1 MPDASC
7 AAVPPAESSTRPD
20 VTGHGVSRRPDKCA
34 LGEGKSFAS
43 FGEIV
48 QGRRRD
54 GEDFLVTLPVD
65 LWSRCR
71 LRCEPVAGASRVEAA
86 LPKARRAAEQLLH
99 HVGLATGV
107 RLRVALTRNMPL
119 GKGLS
124 SSTADMLAVVR
135 ACESLFGIRLSDAL
149 VSRLF
154 VAIEPHDALHYPN
167 CVAYNHRRGHLLAHL
182 DHIPDFLIVAVDAG
196 GEVCTEAYN
205 RSLSFSPALR
215 AEYDA
220 LYGQVVAAFRS
231 RDDAA
236 IARCARR
243 STELQVAR
251 TGNPLL
257 ARLLALSAGL
267 PVLGVIATHSGTC
280 GGLLLPGGVD
290 TAVAARV
297 QARVARLGSTFRTR
311 TLGALP

>member
-7 AAVPPAESSTRPD
+7 AASLPADSSTRPD
-20 VTGHGVSRRPDKCA
+20 VTGHGVPRRPGRCA
-34 LGEGKSFAS
+34 PGEGRSFAS

-65 LWSRCR
+65 LWSHCR
-71 LRCEPVAGASRVEAA
+71 LRCEPVAGPSRVEAV
-86 LPKARRAAEQLLH
+86 LPKARRVAEQLLH
-99 HVGLATGV
+99 HLGLTTGV
-107 RLRVALTRNMPL
+107 RLRVSLTRNMPL

-135 ACESLFGIRLSDAL
+135 ACESLFGIRVSDAV

-154 VAIEPHDALHYPN
+154 AAIEPHDALHYPT
-167 CVAYNHRRGHLLAHL
+167 CVAYNHRRGRLLARL
-182 DHIPDFLIVAVDAG
+182 DHVPGFLIVAVDAG

-220 LYGQVVAAFRS
+220 LYGQVLGAFRS

-243 STELQVAR
+243 SAELQVAR
-251 TGNPLL
+251 TGNPFL
-257 ARLLALSAGL
+257 ARLLVVSSGL

-280 GGLLLPGGVD
+280 GGLLLPGGAD
-290 TAVAARV
+290 AAVAARV
-297 QARVARLGSTFRTR
+297 QARVAHLGSTFCTR
-311 TLGALP
+311 TLTALA